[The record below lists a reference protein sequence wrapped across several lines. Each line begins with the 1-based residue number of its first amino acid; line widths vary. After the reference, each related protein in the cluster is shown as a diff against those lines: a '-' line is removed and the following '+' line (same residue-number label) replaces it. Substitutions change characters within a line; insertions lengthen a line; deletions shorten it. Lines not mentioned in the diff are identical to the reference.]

1 MGFMA
6 TLSHRLVITG
16 AASGIG
22 AALARRLAAPGVGLL
37 LHTRRNAEKLEAVA
51 SEARAAG
58 GAAETMLGDMTEPT
72 VGRSLISAA
81 VEAFGGLDG
90 VVANA
95 GWADRLPLL
104 DASEELLTA
113 ADGAIA
119 HSFVAMA
126 QAAAPHLKASSSG
139 RLVAISAFGPHVWRP
154 DLPSFP
160 VTAAAKAAL
169 ESHVRALAL
178 ELARDGVTVNA
189 VAPGFVAK
197 DPGAHKALSPG
208 AVAALEAKIPL
219 GRRATQDEVA
229 AVIAFLLSADASY
242 VTGQVIHVNGGL
254 V

>member
-1 MGFMA
+1 MT
-6 TLSHRLVITG
+6 TLSRRLIITG

-22 AALARRLAAPGVGLL
+22 AALARRLAAPDVALL
-37 LHTRRNAEKLEAVA
+37 LHTRRNAEKLDAVA
-51 SEARAAG
+51 VAVRAAG
-58 GAAETMLGDMTEPT
+58 GVAVTALGDLADPV
-72 VGRSLISAA
+72 VGPGLVTAA

-90 VVANA
+90 IVANA
-95 GWADRLPLL
+95 GWADRVPLL
-104 DASEELLTA
+104 DTSDDVLATA
-113 ADGAIA
+113 DAAIA

-126 QAAAPHLKASSSG
+126 RAAAPHLRASPAG
-139 RLVAISAFGPHVWRP
+139 RLVAVSAFGPHVWRV
-154 DLPSFP
+154 DLPTFP

-178 ELARDGVTVNA
+178 VLACDGVTVNA

-197 DPGAHKALSPG
+197 DPGAHRALDPE
-208 AVAALEAKIPL
+208 ALAKLEAQIPI
-219 GRRATQDEVA
+219 GRRARQDEVA